1 MMGNILNNPQ
11 NALEL
16 LDMTA
21 GIFLLLDQEGI
32 CREVK
37 LPKSY
42 AWFIQEDHLKGKR
55 LHQFIL
61 PSSSIEFQTNFQNVL
76 NNNIISSEDYGIV
89 LMGQTYYFTL
99 TMQRYNKQLVLCQI
113 KDTTQKRLE
122 QKEFAKRDNDLI
134 VVLQDAMIGTW
145 TYYSEFNILR
155 YVGHGGVMKHDG
167 IIDINLSTY
176 RSYVLPEDQD
186 IFDEWFVKNKNGVI
200 GEIVHFR
207 IRFGENIY
215 YMKARTLN
223 YEKLENGH
231 YIAEGYSHNVTDI
244 QKSRNDINLLS
255 HAVNNAG
262 EYIFAVDT
270 NGYLILGNRMF
281 RKSIGLPLEE
291 DITHVS
297 IWDSTPIIDSSD
309 KWAWV
314 REMMKAGN
322 LEHGLVMKNP
332 LPLFPDVLAIEVKAF
347 WITGDNGE
355 ESFWFFGRDITESV
369 EAARKLKAA
378 KEQAERSEYLK
389 TSFLANISHEIRTPL
404 NAIVGFSQLI
414 AEVENPEDK
423 AEFCRIIQENNDR
436 LLHLVNELLDLSKIE
451 ANMVVFNL
459 QPIGMNELLKTV
471 YDSFILRCPTDVQ
484 LVNESLDTEHYIYAD
499 KNRTVQII
507 SNLIDNA
514 LKYTKYGSIRI
525 GYKQVGD
532 YIEIYTTDTG
542 KGIKPELLDSIFSR
556 FVKADENVHGTGL
569 GLSICK
575 MLVEKMGGQIG
586 VKSELGKGTTFK
598 FTLPIFK
605 GNDHQEVEK

>member
-89 LMGQTYYFTL
+89 LMSQTYYFTL

-122 QKEFAKRDNDLI
+122 QKEFAKRDKDLI

-423 AEFCRIIQENNDR
+423 AEFCRIIQENNNR

-569 GLSICK
+569 GLSISK

>member
-42 AWFIQEDHLKGKR
+42 AWFIQEDHMKGKR

-122 QKEFAKRDNDLI
+122 QKEFAKRDKDLI

-332 LPLFPDVLAIEVKAF
+332 LPLFPDVLAIELKAF

-471 YDSFILRCPTDVQ
+471 YDSFSLRCPTDVQ

>member
-42 AWFIQEDHLKGKR
+42 AWFIQEDHMKGKR

-314 REMMKAGN
+314 REMLKAGN

-484 LVNESLDTEHYIYAD
+484 LVNESLDTEHYLYAD
-499 KNRTVQII
+499 KNRTVQSI

>member
-42 AWFIQEDHLKGKR
+42 AWFIQEDHMKGKR

-99 TMQRYNKQLVLCQI
+99 TLQRYNKQLVLCQI

-598 FTLPIFK
+598 FTLPAFK
-605 GNDHQEVEK
+605 DNDHPKVEK

>member
-42 AWFIQEDHLKGKR
+42 AWFIQEDHMKGKR

-223 YEKLENGH
+223 YEKLENGQ

-471 YDSFILRCPTDVQ
+471 YDSFILRCPNDVQ

>member
-42 AWFIQEDHLKGKR
+42 AWFIQEDHMKGKR

-309 KWAWV
+309 KWVWV

-471 YDSFILRCPTDVQ
+471 YDSFSLRCPTDVQ

>member
-21 GIFLLLDQEGI
+21 GIFLLLDNDGV
-32 CREVK
+32 CREVR
-37 LPKSY
+37 LPKTY
-42 AWFIQEDHLKGKR
+42 AWFMQEDQLKGKK

-76 NNNIISSEDYGIV
+76 NNNIISSEDYGVV
-89 LMGQTYYFTL
+89 LMGQTFYFTI
-99 TMQRYNKQLVLCQI
+99 TMQRYNELVLCQI

-122 QKEFAKRDNDLI
+122 QKEFAKRDNDLAT
-134 VVLQDAMIGTW
+134 VLQDAMIGTW
-145 TYYSEFNILR
+145 TYYSEFNFLR

-176 RSYVLPEDQD
+176 RSYVLSDDQE
-186 IFDEWFVKNKNGVI
+186 IFDDWFVNNKNGVI
-200 GEIVHFR
+200 GEIVNFR

-231 YIAEGYSHNVTDI
+231 YIAEGYSHNITDI

-262 EYIFAVDT
+262 EYIFAVDS

-281 RKSIGLPLEE
+281 RKSMGISMDTE
-291 DITHVS
+291 ITSVS
-297 IWDSTPIIDSSD
+297 IWETLPIIESQD
-309 KWAWV
+309 KWNWV
-314 REMMKAGN
+314 LEMLKAGN
-322 LEHGLVMKNP
+322 LEQGIVLTRP
-332 LPLFPDVLAIEVKAF
+332 LQRYPEVLAIEVKAF
-347 WITGDNGE
+347 EITGDDGE
-355 ESFWFFGRDITESV
+355 ETYWFFGRDISESV

-404 NAIVGFSQLI
+404 NAIVGFSQLM
-414 AEVENPEDK
+414 AEVESPEDK

-451 ANMVVFNL
+451 ANMVKLDL
-459 QPIGMNELLKTV
+459 QPIGMNELLTTV
-471 YDSFILRCPTDVQ
+471 YDSFILRCPPEVQ
-484 LVNESLDTEHYIYAD
+484 LVNESLKTEHYIYAD

-514 LKYTKYGSIRI
+514 LKYTKHGHIRI
-525 GYKQVGD
+525 GYKMKGKFV
-532 YIEIYTTDTG
+532 EIYTADTG
-542 KGIKPELLDSIFSR
+542 IGIKPELVDTIFNR
-556 FVKADENVHGTGL
+556 FVKANENVHGTGL
-569 GLSICK
+569 GLSISK
-575 MLVEKMGGQIG
+575 MLIEKMGGEIS
-586 VKSELGKGTTFK
+586 VTSELEKGTTFR
-598 FTLPIFK
+598 FTLPLA
-605 GNDHQEVEK
+605 

>member
-21 GIFLLLDQEGI
+21 GIFLLLDKEGV

-42 AWFIQEDHLKGKR
+42 AWFLQEDQLKGKR

-61 PSSSIEFQTNFQNVL
+61 LSSSIEFQTNFQNVL

-89 LMGQTYYFTL
+89 LMGQNFYFTI
-99 TMQRYNKQLVLCQI
+99 TMQRYNNLVLCQI

-122 QKEFAKRDNDLI
+122 QKEFAKRDNDLAT
-134 VVLQDAMIGTW
+134 VLQDAMIGTW

-176 RSYVLPEDQD
+176 RSYVLSDDQE
-186 IFDEWFVKNKNGVI
+186 IFDDWFVNNKNGVI
-200 GEIVHFR
+200 GEIVNFR

-231 YIAEGYSHNVTDI
+231 YIAEGYSHNITDI

-262 EYIFAVDT
+262 EYIFAVDS

-281 RKSIGLPLEE
+281 RKSMGISMDTE
-291 DITHVS
+291 ITSVS
-297 IWDSTPIIDSSD
+297 IWETLPIIESQD
-309 KWAWV
+309 KWNWV
-314 REMMKAGN
+314 LEMLKAGN
-322 LEHGLVMKNP
+322 LEQGIVLTRP
-332 LPLFPDVLAIEVKAF
+332 LQRYPEVLAIEVKAF
-347 WITGDNGE
+347 EITGDDGE
-355 ESFWFFGRDITESV
+355 ETYWFFGRDISESV

-404 NAIVGFSQLI
+404 NAIVGFSQLM
-414 AEVENPEDK
+414 AEVESPEDK

-451 ANMVVFNL
+451 ANMVKFDL

-471 YDSFILRCPTDVQ
+471 YDSFILRCPPEVQ
-484 LVNESLDTEHYIYAD
+484 LVNESLKTEHYIYAD

-514 LKYTKYGSIRI
+514 LKYTKHGHIRI
-525 GYKQVGD
+525 GYKMKGKFV
-532 YIEIYTTDTG
+532 EIYTADTG
-542 KGIKPELLDSIFSR
+542 IGIKPELVDTIFNR

-569 GLSICK
+569 GLSISK
-575 MLVEKMGGQIG
+575 MLVEKMGGEIS
-586 VKSELGKGTTFK
+586 VTSELEKGTTFR
-598 FTLPIFK
+598 FTLPLA
-605 GNDHQEVEK
+605 

>member
-42 AWFIQEDHLKGKR
+42 AWFIQEDHMKGKR

-309 KWAWV
+309 KWVWV

-423 AEFCRIIQENNDR
+423 TEFCRIIQENNDR

-471 YDSFILRCPTDVQ
+471 YDSFSLRCPTDVQ

>member
-99 TMQRYNKQLVLCQI
+99 TMQRFNKQLVLCQI

-122 QKEFAKRDNDLI
+122 QKEFAKRDKDLI

-207 IRFGENIY
+207 IRFGENIF

-291 DITHVS
+291 DITNVS

-309 KWAWV
+309 KWVWV
-314 REMMKAGN
+314 REMMKARN

-471 YDSFILRCPTDVQ
+471 YDSFSLRCPTDVQ

-575 MLVEKMGGQIG
+575 MLVEKMGGEIG

>member
-1 MMGNILNNPQ
+1 MMGNILNNPK

-16 LDMTA
+16 LGMTA
-21 GIFLLLDQEGI
+21 GIFVLLDNEGV
-32 CREVK
+32 CQEVK
-37 LPKSY
+37 SSKTH
-42 AWFIQEDHLKGKR
+42 AWFLEEDLLKGKK
-55 LHQFIL
+55 LVQFIA
-61 PSSSIEFQTNFQNVL
+61 PSSLNEFQTNFQNVWT
-76 NNNIISSEDYGIV
+76 NNIISSEDYGIM
-89 LMGQTYYFTL
+89 LMGHIYYFTL
-99 TMQRYNKQLVLCQI
+99 TMQRSNGMVLCQF
-113 KDTTQKRLE
+113 KDTTQKSLE
-122 QKEFAKRDNDLI
+122 LKEFTAHNKDLI
-134 VVLQDAMIGTW
+134 NILEDAMIGTW

-167 IIDINLSTY
+167 VIDINLSTY
-176 RSYVLPEDQD
+176 RSYVLPDDQA
-186 IFDEWFVKNKNGVI
+186 IFDDWFTNNKNGII
-200 GEIVHFR
+200 GEVVNFR

-223 YEKLENGH
+223 YEKLDNGN
-231 YIAEGYSHNVTDI
+231 YIAEGYSHNITDI
-244 QKSRNDINLLS
+244 QKSKNDINLLS
-255 HAVNNAG
+255 HAINNAG

-270 NGYLILGNRMF
+270 NGHLILANRMF
-281 RKSIGLPLEE
+281 RKSVGIPMGE
-291 DITHVS
+291 DITQIS

-309 KWAWV
+309 KWHWV
-314 REMMKAGN
+314 RDMLKAGN

-451 ANMVVFNL
+451 ANMVVFDH
-459 QPIGMNELLKTV
+459 QPIGVNELLKAV
-471 YDSFILRCPTDVQ
+471 YDSFILRCPAEVR
-484 LVNESLDTEHYIYAD
+484 LINESPETEHYILAD
-499 KNRTVQII
+499 KNRTVQVI

-514 LKYTKYGSIRI
+514 IKCTKYGSIRL
-525 GYKQVGD
+525 GYQQKGD

-542 KGIKPELLDSIFSR
+542 KGIKPELLDTIFCR

-569 GLSICK
+569 GLPISK
-575 MLVEKMGGQIG
+575 MLVEKMGGHID
-586 VKSELGKGTTFK
+586 VTSELGKGTTFK
-598 FTLPIFK
+598 FTLPVAHTNK
-605 GNDHQEVEK
+605 HQEDRE

>member
-122 QKEFAKRDNDLI
+122 QKEFAKRDKDLI

-291 DITHVS
+291 DITNVS

-309 KWAWV
+309 KWVWV
-314 REMMKAGN
+314 REMMKARN

-471 YDSFILRCPTDVQ
+471 YDSFSLRCPTDVQ

-575 MLVEKMGGQIG
+575 MLVEKMGGEIG

>member
-122 QKEFAKRDNDLI
+122 QKEFAKRDKDLI

-207 IRFGENIY
+207 IRFGENIF

-471 YDSFILRCPTDVQ
+471 YDSFSLRCPTDVQ

>member
-21 GIFLLLDQEGI
+21 GIFLLLDNDGV

-37 LPKSY
+37 LPKTY
-42 AWFIQEDHLKGKR
+42 AWFMQEDQLKGKK

-76 NNNIISSEDYGIV
+76 NNNIISSEDYGVV
-89 LMGQTYYFTL
+89 LMGQTFYFTI
-99 TMQRYNKQLVLCQI
+99 TMQRYNELVLCQI

-122 QKEFAKRDNDLI
+122 QKEFAKRDNDLAT
-134 VVLQDAMIGTW
+134 VLQDAMIGTW

-176 RSYVLPEDQD
+176 RSYVLSDDQE
-186 IFDEWFVKNKNGVI
+186 IFDDWFVNNKNGVI
-200 GEIVHFR
+200 GEIVNFR

-231 YIAEGYSHNVTDI
+231 YIAEGYSHNITDI

-262 EYIFAVDT
+262 EYIFAVDS

-281 RKSIGLPLEE
+281 RKSMGISMDTE
-291 DITHVS
+291 ITSVS
-297 IWDSTPIIDSSD
+297 IWETLPIIESQD
-309 KWAWV
+309 KWNWV
-314 REMMKAGN
+314 LEMLKAGN
-322 LEHGLVMKNP
+322 LEQGIVLTRP
-332 LPLFPDVLAIEVKAF
+332 LQRYPEVLAIEVKAF
-347 WITGDNGE
+347 EITGDDGE
-355 ESFWFFGRDITESV
+355 ETYWFFGRDISESV

-404 NAIVGFSQLI
+404 NAIVGFSQLM
-414 AEVENPEDK
+414 AEVESPEDK

-451 ANMVVFNL
+451 ANMVKFDL

-471 YDSFILRCPTDVQ
+471 YDSFILRCPPEVQ
-484 LVNESLDTEHYIYAD
+484 LVNESLKTEHYIYAD

-514 LKYTKYGSIRI
+514 LKYTKHGHIRI
-525 GYKQVGD
+525 GYKMKGKFV
-532 YIEIYTTDTG
+532 EIYTADTG
-542 KGIKPELLDSIFSR
+542 IGIKPELVDTIFNR

-569 GLSICK
+569 GLSISK
-575 MLVEKMGGQIG
+575 MLVEKMGGEIS
-586 VKSELGKGTTFK
+586 VTSELEKGTTFR
-598 FTLPIFK
+598 FTLPLA
-605 GNDHQEVEK
+605 

>member
-42 AWFIQEDHLKGKR
+42 AWFIQEDHMKGKR

-122 QKEFAKRDNDLI
+122 QKEFAKRDKDLI

-291 DITHVS
+291 DITHVP

-423 AEFCRIIQENNDR
+423 AEFCRIIQENNNR

>member
-122 QKEFAKRDNDLI
+122 QKEFAKRDKDLI

-281 RKSIGLPLEE
+281 RKSIGLPLEK

-423 AEFCRIIQENNDR
+423 AEFCRIIQENNNR

>member
-42 AWFIQEDHLKGKR
+42 AWFIQEDHMKGKR

-186 IFDEWFVKNKNGVI
+186 IFDEWFVKNKSGVI

-471 YDSFILRCPTDVQ
+471 YDSFSLRCPTDVQ

>member
-42 AWFIQEDHLKGKR
+42 AWFIQEDHMKGKR

-332 LPLFPDVLAIEVKAF
+332 LPLFSDVLAIEVKAF

-605 GNDHQEVEK
+605 GNDYPKVEK

>member
-42 AWFIQEDHLKGKR
+42 AWFIQEDHMKGKR

-484 LVNESLDTEHYIYAD
+484 LVNESLDTEQYIYAD